1 MEQRK
6 SARRRSSDGTSNR
19 NMRSINNSRE
29 VSRRAKG
36 KNRYAYEEDRRSA
49 RYYDDEEDYYRE
61 RPKKK
66 SSSNDK
72 KKRRPEEDYQNIR
85 KVSDPENNKN
95 RKNKRRRGRKK
106 NRVSRTIGII
116 LVIIQFILSVV
127 LAVNVMLFNVLTS
140 TYFLVLIG
148 VLLILLGITLLTQIA
163 AKGKGIGG
171 KIFCI
176 LICII
181 LGVGSFYIGKVNNAF
196 QKITGSNKKT
206 SSMVVAVKAD
216 DNADTLSAAAE
227 YTFGVQYATGGDQ
240 TKSAVKQIEKEL
252 GQNITLQEYSN
263 LGEEAQALYDGEV
276 DAIIYNS
283 AYSNI
288 IKEQYSTFTKD
299 TKVIY
304 KHNIVVEIESDTSD
318 ESVTKPFAVYLS
330 GIDTNGDI
338 TEQGRS
344 DVNIVAVV
352 NPTSHQVLL
361 ITTPRDYYVPIP
373 GVSGGQ
379 DDKLTHAGIYG
390 VDKSMKT
397 LEKLYD
403 TNLDFYARVNFTS
416 LITMVDALGGVDVE
430 SEYAFTT
437 SEDSGLVMDV
447 VQGTNHFNGKQA
459 LAFSRERQNVP
470 GGDNQRGKDQ
480 QAVITAMIK
489 KMVSPAILTG
499 ANGILNSVSGN
510 VETNMSEAQIQELI
524 KTQLSENPQWTITSM
539 AADGTGDTQYCYSYS
554 GKPLYVMQ
562 PNQESVDAIKEAMDK
577 VENGETLEGGTTTE

>member
-85 KVSDPENNKN
+85 KMSDPENNKN

-390 VDKSMKT
+390 VDVSMQT
-397 LEKLYD
+397 LEELYD
-403 TNLDFYARVNFTS
+403 TDIEFFGRVNFTS
-416 LITMVDALGGVDVE
+416 MTSVVDALGGLDVE
-430 SEYAFTT
+430 SDLEFDTGW
-437 SEDSGLVMDV
+437 ESGAEIHVNEGM
-447 VQGTNHFNGKQA
+447 NHFDGISA
-459 LAFSRERQNVP
+459 LAFCRERQALP
-470 GGDNQRGKDQ
+470 DGDNGRGVHQ
-480 QAVITAMIK
+480 QAVITAIIK
-489 KMVSPAILTG
+489 KMMSLAMLRG
-499 ANGILNSVSGN
+499 ASDIIESVSDG
-510 VETNMSEAQIQELI
+510 VDTNFTSSQIQSLI
-524 KTQLSENPQWTITSM
+524 KTQLRTNAKWNIYSV
-539 AADGTGDTQYCYSYS
+539 AADGTGGTDICYSS
-554 GKPLYVMQ
+554 GDEELYVTY
-562 PNQESVDAIKEAMDK
+562 PDENSVAEIIGLIKK
-577 VENGETLEGGTTTE
+577 VKDGEIIEGSVSTE

>member
-85 KVSDPENNKN
+85 KMSDPENNKN

-216 DNADTLSAAAE
+216 DNADTLSAATE

-390 VDKSMKT
+390 VDVSMQT
-397 LEKLYD
+397 LE
-403 TNLDFYARVNFTS
+403 
-416 LITMVDALGGVDVE
+416 
-430 SEYAFTT
+430 
-437 SEDSGLVMDV
+437 
-447 VQGTNHFNGKQA
+447 
-459 LAFSRERQNVP
+459 
-470 GGDNQRGKDQ
+470 
-480 QAVITAMIK
+480 
-489 KMVSPAILTG
+489 
-499 ANGILNSVSGN
+499 
-510 VETNMSEAQIQELI
+510 
-524 KTQLSENPQWTITSM
+524 
-539 AADGTGDTQYCYSYS
+539 
-554 GKPLYVMQ
+554 
-562 PNQESVDAIKEAMDK
+562 
-577 VENGETLEGGTTTE
+577 